1 MSFHGAIARR
11 CITLVVLAAGP
22 SLWPPLSAQTIG
34 GYERGRGHLMLRA
47 VRERLEKDYYD
58 PTFHGLDLRVAAA
71 RADSQI
77 QAAESNGQIFRI
89 IAGFVQTLHDSH
101 TRFYPP
107 RRTADVEYGWE
118 SQMIGDSCYVVWID
132 PKSDAAAKGLIV
144 GDRVMALERYQP
156 TRRYFSLLQY
166 LLYVV
171 DPRPVLSLDVEGAD
185 GSRHSLEVEAKS
197 SPASSSWRGEE
208 SWWETAAQVR
218 SCAPWRT
225 TW

>member
-1 MSFHGAIARR
+1 
-11 CITLVVLAAGP
+11 
-22 SLWPPLSAQTIG
+22 
-34 GYERGRGHLMLRA
+34 
-47 VRERLEKDYYD
+47 
-58 PTFHGLDLRVAAA
+58 
-71 RADSQI
+71 
-77 QAAESNGQIFRI
+77 
-89 IAGFVQTLHDSH
+89 
-101 TRFYPP
+101 
-107 RRTADVEYGWE
+107 
-118 SQMIGDSCYVVWID
+118 MIGDSCYVVWID

>member
-89 IAGFVQTLHDSH
+89 IAGSSKPCTILTLGS
-101 TRFYPP
+101 TRHAGPP
-107 RRTADVEYGWE
+107 TSSTAGR
-118 SQMIGDSCYVVWID
+118 
-132 PKSDAAAKGLIV
+132 A
-144 GDRVMALERYQP
+144 R
-156 TRRYFSLLQY
+156 
-166 LLYVV
+166 
-171 DPRPVLSLDVEGAD
+171 
-185 GSRHSLEVEAKS
+185 
-197 SPASSSWRGEE
+197 
-208 SWWETAAQVR
+208 
-218 SCAPWRT
+218 
-225 TW
+225 